1 MCSVFRECYKAL
13 CQTTDAEGRKL
24 KVHKIPAAAP
34 FAFTAEEAYNLLAMQ
49 GVGKEGDLCVPGY
62 ANFLITKSPI
72 RKTSLP

>member
-1 MCSVFRECYKAL
+1 MCSVFRECYEAL
-13 CQTTDAEGRKL
+13 CQATDTEGRKL

-34 FAFTAEEAYNLLAMQ
+34 FAFTAEEAYNLLEMQ
-49 GVGKEGDLCVPGY
+49 GVGKEGNLCVPSY

>member
-24 KVHKIPAAAP
+24 KVHRIPGAAP

-49 GVGKEGDLCVPGY
+49 GVGKEGDLCVLGY

>member
-34 FAFTAEEAYNLLAMQ
+34 FAFTAEEAYNLLAVQ
-49 GVGKEGDLCVPGY
+49 EVEKEGDLCVPGY
-62 ANFLITKSPI
+62 ANFLNTKSPI
-72 RKTSLP
+72 RKISLP

>member
-24 KVHKIPAAAP
+24 KIHKIPEAAP

-49 GVGKEGDLCVPGY
+49 EVGKEGDLCVPGY
-62 ANFLITKSPI
+62 ANFPIPKSPI

>member
-1 MCSVFRECYKAL
+1 MCSVFRECYAAL
-13 CQTTDAEGRKL
+13 CHATDAEGRKL

-49 GVGKEGDLCVPGY
+49 GVEKEGDLCVPVN